1 MSSEIKSNV
10 ISEVTSGSGVSIDG
24 LKVKDS
30 ALVTDT
36 NKYAFTGSG
45 ELNSKGYL
53 KNNFFGA
60 CYYLNTDVAC
70 TTGVHEEING
80 TWLAFDVVTGISSL
94 DPFARFNQ
102 PSAGRWQPTVS
113 GFYLVTYS
121 IKMESVDD
129 QSILITS
136 CLKNGVE
143 GDAGGMVGFVRLNSS
158 ASSQATMITSG
169 AGIIPLDTN
178 DYISLFAFQNTGS
191 DKNVATDGNTVI
203 GICYIGENL

>member
-1 MSSEIKSNV
+1 MTGIYVDN
-10 ISEVTSGSGVSIDG
+10 ISEATSANGVSIDG

-60 CYYLNTDVAC
+60 CYYLNTDVSCAHN
-70 TTGVHEEING
+70 THVELNG
-80 TWLAFDVVTGISSL
+80 TWLPFDTITGVSSN

-102 PSAGRWQPTVS
+102 PSAGRWKPTIA

-121 IKMESVDD
+121 IKMESLDD
-129 QSILITS
+129 GSLLITS
-136 CLKNGVE
+136 VLKNGTE
-143 GDAGGMVGFVRLNSS
+143 GDAGGMTAFQRSNPSATITVMWS
-158 ASSQATMITSG
+158 AS
-169 AGIIPLDTN
+169 GIIPLDTD
-178 DYISLFAFQNTGS
+178 DYISLFAYQNTGS
-191 DKNVATDGNTVI
+191 ARNVATDGNTVV
-203 GICYIGENL
+203 GICYIGETL